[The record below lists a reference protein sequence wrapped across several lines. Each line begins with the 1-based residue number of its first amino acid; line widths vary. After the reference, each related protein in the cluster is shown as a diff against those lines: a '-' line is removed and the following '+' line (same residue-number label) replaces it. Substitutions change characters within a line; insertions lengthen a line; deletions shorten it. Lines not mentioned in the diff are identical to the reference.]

1 MTKKD
6 YIIVAGVIKD
16 WIGRTTDGEFDLI
29 RRHSAY
35 RGTNFVEALS
45 EKLKHDNPKFD
56 AEKFA
61 EACGLPKV
69 VNECKYCERLDACE
83 GIKCACDCHT

>member
-6 YIIVAGVIKD
+6 YIIIARAI
-16 WIGRTTDGEFDLI
+16 
-29 RRHSAY
+29 
-35 RGTNFVEALS
+35 VEAKIWAGTDQKSGVTLTS
-45 EKLKHDNPKFD
+45 QYISDALQKDNPKFD

-61 EACGLPKV
+61 EACGLLKV